1 MRVVRAAL
9 SSLPR
14 AVLLLAT
21 ALFALSVVGALVAC
35 GVFFWYDTD
44 FWYYFDVGSVLKV
57 AAALLSGFVV
67 SSGLLFWHHQR
78 QESYMTFESIFF
90 LVCLFLSLLNLL
102 WIAPVLF
109 FL

>member
-1 MRVVRAAL
+1 MILVRVAL
-9 SSLPR
+9 SNVPR

-21 ALFALSVVGALVAC
+21 ALFALSVVGTLVAC

-44 FWYYFDVGSVLKV
+44 FWYYFDGGVDLKI
-57 AAALLSGFVV
+57 AAARLSGLVV

-90 LVCLFLSLLNLL
+90 LFSLFLSLLNLL

-109 FL
+109 VL

>member
-1 MRVVRAAL
+1 MRVVIAAL
-9 SSLPR
+9 SNLPR
-14 AVLLLAT
+14 AAYLLAT
-21 ALFALSVVGALVAC
+21 ALFTLSVVGTLVAW

-44 FWYYFDVGSVLKV
+44 FWYFFDVEPVLKV

-78 QESYMTFESIFF
+78 LESYMTFESIFF